1 MDFEKDSVRNIA
13 SSETLDLVLVFPLFP
28 AGSEKWK
35 KSVQGK
41 VLRVLST
48 GFSKSF
54 EEFPHKHIIAKL
66 NVYRLSLSVI
76 KLIQSYLVKIKR
88 RPKIKN
94 SYYSKEDILFS
105 VVQGSILD
113 PILFFLSGLFVGII
127 DIDFSS
133 YRLYSKSF
141 IVVF

>member
-1 MDFEKDSVRNIA
+1 MDFVKDSVCNIA
-13 SSETLDLVLVFPLFP
+13 SSETLDVVLVFPLFP
-28 AGSEKWK
+28 AGLQKWK
-35 KSVQGK
+35 ISVQGK
-41 VLRVLST
+41 VLRALLT

-66 NVYRLSLSVI
+66 TVYRLSLSVI

-105 VVQGSILD
+105 VVQGPILD
-113 PILFFLSGLFVGII
+113 PILVFLSGLFVGII

-133 YRLYSKSF
+133 YTLY
-141 IVVF
+141 